1 MDEKGYKRKI
11 QGKGCTEKMCKK
23 EYRRKN
29 TKERIPVKKC
39 ERRTKEAKM
48 VNRIGNLPH
57 VCM

>member
-11 QGKGCTEKMCKK
+11 QGKGCTEKMRKK

-29 TKERIPVKKC
+29 TGEKC
-39 ERRTKEAKM
+39 ERRTKETKM

-57 VCM
+57 ICM